1 MKKLVEER
9 MFIKREKIRNKKRH
23 LRKKELEND
32 LQNRFRSK
40 QFILT
45 YLGDHQNKVSL
56 KIQKELNAM
65 EKVKLNL
72 KTKAIKKN
80 QFLSSLKQRINEDEL
95 KERIYLKELKEWE
108 EEQDQAFEQKKAK
121 KRREFLKQKQVEY
134 DIKNKRLL
142 NKTTT

>member
-1 MKKLVEER
+1 
-9 MFIKREKIRNKKRH
+9 
-23 LRKKELEND
+23 
-32 LQNRFRSK
+32 
-40 QFILT
+40 
-45 YLGDHQNKVSL
+45 VSL